1 MVYDL
6 TTVLT
11 TIAAA
16 SASFVAILGGF
27 IASKLIAVNGE
38 REETIN
44 RLADIDE
51 EIAYRTGVLEVAQ
64 QENTEEDA
72 LCFVLDHMDPLMDWY
87 VIDTVYKH
95 EEHPDISLET
105 LRPYWEKARD
115 IVKQYQTAIK
125 EKDSLNADDVPRKLA
140 MNLREDD
147 FGYEVCKKI
156 GTYYRKLERIEQRK
170 RNPYDITSFVAD
182 IETPR
187 ISGLWYSKNE
197 EIIKEQETAI
207 GWLKLQ
213 REQVEKTKNRLH
225 KPKGIVGGLVVFA
238 LFSILCIVL
247 PLAFSPFTTTCYNHY
262 LFSKIAFLSI
272 FVLGLVGTFGY
283 LVWLLKWND
292 QKKEKNNDNKRKTV

>member
-27 IASKLIAVNGE
+27 IASKLISVSSE
-38 REETIN
+38 REDTIN
-44 RLADIDE
+44 KLEDIDE
-51 EIAYRTGVLEVAQ
+51 EIAYRTKVLEAAQ

-72 LCFVLDHMDPLMDWY
+72 LRFVLDHIEALVDWY

-95 EEHPDISLET
+95 EEHPDISLEA
-105 LRPYWEKARD
+105 LRPYWEKGMT
-115 IVKQYQTAIK
+115 ICKQYKTAIK
-125 EKDSLNADDVPRKLA
+125 EKDRLNADDVPQKLA
-140 MNLREDD
+140 MTLRKDD

-156 GTYYRKLERIEQRK
+156 GAYYRKLERIEQRQ
-170 RNPYDITSFVAD
+170 RNPYDMVSFVAD
-182 IETPR
+182 IEAPR

-247 PLAFSPFTTTCYNHY
+247 PLAFSPFSTACYNYY
-262 LFSKIAFLSI
+262 LIAKIVFLSI
-272 FVLGLVGTFGY
+272 FILGLVGVFVY

-292 QKKEKNNDNKRKTV
+292 KKKEKNNDNE